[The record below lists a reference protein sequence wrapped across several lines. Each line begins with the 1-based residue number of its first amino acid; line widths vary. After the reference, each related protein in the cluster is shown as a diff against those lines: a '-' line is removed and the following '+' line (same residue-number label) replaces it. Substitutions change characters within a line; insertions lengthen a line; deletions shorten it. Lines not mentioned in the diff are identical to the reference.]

1 VRHENSQGGDTAS
14 DERPIDIGLPG
25 RPVVVGEVLFDVFPD
40 GGRVLGGAPFNVAWH
55 LHAFGLRPLV
65 LTRVGDDTLGNQIL
79 EAMSAWGMDRSGVQV
94 DPEAPTGRVQ
104 VELDGGAPSFSILPD
119 QAYDRLD
126 GRAAAD
132 AMRDQELAL
141 VYHGSLIAR
150 SGVARAALQ
159 AIRTET
165 RLRVFVDV
173 NLREPWWDRTGVS
186 DLLHGVR
193 WVKLNDDELLRLTDA
208 DPDHP
213 APELEAAAAELAGRH
228 ELAQVVVTR
237 GDRGALVWDRTRVMS
252 GRSSQALE
260 IVDTVGAGD
269 AFAAVWIA
277 GLLGGWTVGQTLS
290 RALDFAAAFC
300 TVRGATTDDRDL
312 YRHELAKWQD
322 R

>member
-1 VRHENSQGGDTAS
+1 VRHEELQGGEAASEEQPVDT
-14 DERPIDIGLPG
+14 RLPG

-40 GGRVLGGAPFNVAWH
+40 GSRVLGGAPFNVAWH

-65 LTRVGDDTLGNQIL
+65 LTRVGDDDLGKQIL
-79 EAMSAWGMDRSGVQV
+79 GAMSAWGMDRSGVQV
-94 DPEAPTGRVQ
+94 DPEAPTGQVQ
-104 VELDGGAPSFSILPD
+104 VELDRGAPSFSILPD

-132 AMRDQELAL
+132 ALRGQELAL

-159 AIRTET
+159 AIRDQT
-165 RLRVFVDV
+165 RLPVFVDV

-193 WVKLNDDELLRLTDA
+193 WVKLNDEELLRLTVA
-208 DPDHP
+208 NPDHG
-213 APELEAAAAELAGRH
+213 ANDLEAAAAELARRH
-228 ELAQVVVTR
+228 DLTQVVVTR
-237 GDRGALVWDRTRVMS
+237 GDQGALVWERTRVIS
-252 GRSSQALE
+252 GRSARALE

-277 GLLGGWTVGQTLS
+277 GLLSGWSVGQTLS
-290 RALDFAAAFC
+290 RALDFATALC
-300 TVRGATTDDRDL
+300 TLRGATTDDRGFYQND
-312 YRHELAKWQD
+312 LAKWQD
-322 R
+322 Q